1 MSLARALLRWPSPH
15 CHCLSFFSFFFHA
28 ADYSVG
34 ENTYQNSLNLTAEQ
48 AIALTVAQ
56 LAELW
61 DASAYGELAE
71 VWFDGGW
78 TGMKSNISALLASA
92 QPTAVAFNG
101 CMPPNGCIGTENG
114 GNTRWVG
121 TESGVAPDPCWSTGE
136 QYGPGDPNSTV
147 WNPGESDTTLQLGDN
162 WFWDPSAGLRSLAQL
177 TDVYHSTVGSNTN
190 LLLDIAPAPDGS
202 IPADA
207 KARCVGTGV
216 LEKAR

>member
-1 MSLARALLRWPSPH
+1 MPAQPPSPSKPQPRGTLTGSVVAYARSPATAPAPH
-15 CHCLSFFSFFFHA
+15 CV

-34 ENTYQNSLNLTAEQ
+34 ENTYQNSLHLTAEQ

-61 DASAYGELAE
+61 DASAHGELAE

-101 CMPPNGCIGTENG
+101 CVPPTGCIGTPNG

-121 TESGVAPDPCWSTGE
+121 TESGVAPDPCTATSTSF
-136 QYGPGDPNSTV
+136 STISR
-147 WNPGESDTTLQLGDN
+147 PFLS
-162 WFWDPSAGLRSLAQL
+162 
-177 TDVYHSTVGSNTN
+177 STSPHTC
-190 LLLDIAPAPDGS
+190 
-202 IPADA
+202 
-207 KARCVGTGV
+207 RV
-216 LEKAR
+216 LCSTWCLC